1 MLGYQRGISLREIK
15 AIRAVRR
22 GRNPGSRRGNISIRR
37 RHPPRRRGNQYAA
50 ASRFNHWRLWNTGSP
65 KHPKP
70 SLRAKRS
77 NPFFCAARW
86 IAFVASLLAM
96 TVDMVSHSRGAT
108 RPSFAGNFR
117 VPPIRA
123 TVLGVARR
131 SAGLKAGAGAP
142 PPAAADGLDPVRSPF
157 CLLCKRSVWGR
168 ARWTYSLRSA
178 SNDWDPISV
187 VARSSC

>member
-117 VPPIRA
+117 VPPIRGRREDRVRA
-123 TVLGVARR
+123 APAVPCAMCTKSARMSIQVQR
-131 SAGLKAGAGAP
+131 RASGLPCAMALRLITCSPRRTALLP
-142 PPAAADGLDPVRSPF
+142 P
-157 CLLCKRSVWGR
+157 
-168 ARWTYSLRSA
+168 
-178 SNDWDPISV
+178 
-187 VARSSC
+187 